1 MIIPHTKRPRVG
13 VTWQI
18 GSTIPRLIVDQA
30 QSAPEIAGYTGPI
43 MSGFFSDYALEIRK
57 KVRF

>member
-1 MIIPHTKRPRVG
+1 MIIPHTKRSGVG

-18 GSTIPRLIVDQA
+18 GSTMPRLIVGHA

-43 MSGFFSDYALEIRK
+43 MSGFFSDCALEIRE